1 MEKILIV
8 EDNIDI
14 HNLIKE
20 ILEKENYKIFDA
32 YSGTEALLLIEKE
45 KIDLILLDLMLPG
58 INGEEIIQ
66 QIKEIPIIVI
76 SAKSSNDDKVNILL
90 EGANDYITKPFN
102 TEELLA
108 RVKVQLRIKDKK
120 KENVELKYKEMFL
133 NEDNHSLYIKDKE
146 IYLTKTEYAIL
157 KQLLLN
163 PKQVVTKSKILDLIS
178 IDTQDCDEN
187 SLKVHI
193 SNIRKKI
200 KKVTDTEYIEA
211 VWGIGYKIYE

>member
-1 MEKILIV
+1 MQLIQTKEIENISVSDICKISKL
-8 EDNIDI
+8 NRSTFYSNYIDI
-14 HNLIKE
+14 YDLA
-20 ILEKENYKIFDA
+20 EKVK
-32 YSGTEALLLIEKE
+32 
-45 KIDLILLDLMLPG
+45 
-58 INGEEIIQ
+58 Q
-66 QIKEIPIIVI
+66 QMEVEFAQFQL
-76 SAKSSNDDKVNILL
+76 SNNAKQNPDGYLN
-90 EGANDYITKPFN
+90 
-102 TEELLA
+102 
-108 RVKVQLRIKDKK
+108 
-120 KENVELKYKEMFL
+120 MFR
-133 NEDNHSLYIKDKE
+133 YIKDNQ

-178 IDTQDCDEN
+178 MDTLDCDEN